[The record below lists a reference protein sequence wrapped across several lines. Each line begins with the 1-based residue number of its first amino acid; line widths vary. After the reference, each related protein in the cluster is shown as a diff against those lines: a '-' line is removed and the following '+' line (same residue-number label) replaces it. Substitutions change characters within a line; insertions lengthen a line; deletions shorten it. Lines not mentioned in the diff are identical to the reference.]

1 MANFCSDG
9 KQLISWSLR
18 WRQSVVL
25 LQIPSP
31 ALKQSLKRKKELQV
45 TWRSVSQSGALQKTV
60 SGLANIKD
68 AIWNLISKCISSYGG
83 EGYAA
88 IQEHFDELWGAI
100 SKLAMLEVTTKAY
113 WKGFITSE
121 VKDTIFSVNGTSVGV
136 KADTLLSAIQEQIKT
151 ELLRNK
157 LKLTQVLLTLLLKSS
172 DQSQRMDNWRISW
185 QVNLCDPY

>member
-1 MANFCSDG
+1 MDG
-9 KQLISWSLR
+9 EFLQWWPWKTTDFLEFEVETISIAADSLSR
-18 WRQSVVL
+18 
-25 LQIPSP
+25 IE
-31 ALKQSLKRKKELQV
+31 AKLKRKKRIAGHLKKKI
-45 TWRSVSQSGALQKTV
+45 VSQSGALQKTLV

-68 AIWNLISKCISSYGG
+68 AIWNLLISKCISSYGG

-121 VKDTIFSVNGTSVGV
+121 LKDTIFSVNGTSVGV

-151 ELLRNK
+151 DQSAFDTFVE
-157 LKLTQVLLTLLLKSS
+157 VLKSEPAYEHLTDELAS
-172 DQSQRMDNWRISW
+172 
-185 QVNLCDPY
+185 